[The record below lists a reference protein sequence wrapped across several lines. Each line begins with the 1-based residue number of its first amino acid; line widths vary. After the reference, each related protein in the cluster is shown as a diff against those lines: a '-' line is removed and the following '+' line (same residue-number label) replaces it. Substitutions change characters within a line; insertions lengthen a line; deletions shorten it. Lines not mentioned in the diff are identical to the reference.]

1 MISAVVGTMFI
12 TSIGILLAHAL
23 DALASSR

>member
-1 MISAVVGTMFI
+1 MISAVAGTMFI
-12 TSIGILLAHAL
+12 TSVGILLAHAF